1 MEAHMYDVP
10 DLHGKLAVITGANSG
25 TGREAAKRLAA
36 AGARVVL
43 AVRTPAKCDAV
54 RDKILA
60 RTPTAQVEVDQ
71 VDLADLGSVQAFADR
86 FTSRHR
92 TLDILLNNAGVMAV
106 PQRMQTV
113 DGFELQFATN
123 FLGPF
128 ALTNRLLPTLLATP
142 GARVTTMS
150 SGLANAGRIRFDDLQ
165 ATGKYTANRAYAQS
179 KLADLLFALHLA
191 VLSTRHGWSLLSNAA
206 HPGFTITN
214 LQSAGP
220 NLGRPTPRRSFFEIG
235 ARVLPHQQP
244 EQGAEP
250 MLFAAT
256 SPDAANGGYYGPSG
270 RFGLVG
276 PTGPTKLNKHMRDD
290 AVAEELWATAADLTG
305 VDVGVSS
312 P

>member
-1 MEAHMYDVP
+1 MYDVP
-10 DLHGKLAVITGANSG
+10 DLHGKTAVVTGANSG

-36 AGARVVL
+36 GGARVVM

-54 RDKILA
+54 REEILA
-60 RTPTAQVEVDQ
+60 RTPAAEIEVEQ
-71 VDLADLGSVQAFADR
+71 LDLADLSSVCAFAD
-86 FTSRHR
+86 SLNARHD

-113 DGFELQFATN
+113 DGYELQFATN
-123 FLGPF
+123 YLGPF
-128 ALTNRLLPTLLATP
+128 ALTNRLLPTLLATT

-165 ATGKYTANRAYAQS
+165 ATAKYTANRAYAQS
-179 KLADLLFALHLA
+179 KLADLMLARHLA
-191 VLSTRHGWSLLSNAA
+191 VLSTRHGWSLISNAA

-220 NLGRPTPRRSFFEIG
+220 NLGRAKPRRSFFEIG

-256 SPDAANGGYYGPSG
+256 SPDAANGAYYGPSG
-270 RFGLVG
+270 RLGLVG

-290 AVAEELWATAADLTG
+290 AVAEQLWAAAAKLTG
-305 VDVGVSS
+305 VDVPVASS
-312 P
+312 

>member
-1 MEAHMYDVP
+1 MYDVP

-220 NLGRPTPRRSFFEIG
+220 NLGRPKPRRSFFEIG